1 MTKENVFNLEEYFL
15 NEYQYKFENFENL
28 LSQPFIEYESAGANA
43 LFWIQMDN
51 QKYLF
56 KEIKTDEY
64 TWLGELLSK
73 EIADILGIPCAEYKV
88 CKLKDKFGILSK
100 KFTKKNETI
109 ILGAQILQ
117 EALDKYPYIK
127 NESLLNDEEFLTLYN
142 IPDSI
147 LKMER
152 KFRVRYLYN
161 NLNNLEQL
169 WALSDIYLELNHSDK
184 KYTETIMNYLVNTFL
199 FDLIT
204 MQADRHIENWG
215 IVKNQETNE
224 IEAAHLFD
232 NSACF
237 GLWDPKLDQRMYNFY
252 YTLNSYQML
261 NTEKTKKQFINT
273 FYKDRMLLT
282 ASEDAIKNARAR
294 KRENNLEVLDY
305 FLKASNEDYINLFED
320 YITKIKTIS
329 ISSLLTKIE
338 EEQKITISDNIKQY
352 LIDAMNWNLY
362 FLEEKVKLR
371 QMQQGRGRN
380 E

>member
-1 MTKENVFNLEEYFL
+1 
-15 NEYQYKFENFENL
+15 
-28 LSQPFIEYESAGANA
+28 
-43 LFWIQMDN
+43 
-51 QKYLF
+51 
-56 KEIKTDEY
+56 
-64 TWLGELLSK
+64 
-73 EIADILGIPCAEYKV
+73 
-88 CKLKDKFGILSK
+88 
-100 KFTKKNETI
+100 
-109 ILGAQILQ
+109 
-117 EALDKYPYIK
+117 
-127 NESLLNDEEFLTLYN
+127 
-142 IPDSI
+142 
-147 LKMER
+147 
-152 KFRVRYLYN
+152 
-161 NLNNLEQL
+161 
-169 WALSDIYLELNHSDK
+169 
-184 KYTETIMNYLVNTFL
+184 MNYLVNTFL

-215 IVKNQETNE
+215 IVKNKETNE

-362 FLEEKVKLR
+362 FLEEKVKS
-371 QMQQGRGRN
+371 N
-380 E
+380 ENSIKEVLL